1 MDAAGSFAALCR
13 CNGSGEKPESVVK
26 KPDLQE
32 QAIAEIRTLGGSVSV
47 DPQGAVSVN
56 LADTQVTDAGLEH
69 LKGLT
74 GLKVLWLG
82 GTHVTGSGLKF
93 LKGLA
98 NLEWLDLERT
108 RITDAGLEHLKGLT
122 NLKWLYLEHT
132 QVTDEGV
139 RDLQRTLPNCDIQ
152 H

>member
-1 MDAAGSFAALCR
+1 MDTAGSVAAVCR
-13 CNGSGEKPESVVK
+13 RNWCGEKPDSVVK
-26 KPDLQE
+26 KPNLQE
-32 QAIAEIRTLGGSVSV
+32 QAAAEIRTLGGSVSV

-56 LADTQVTDAGLEH
+56 LAGTQITDAVLEHFKGLTGLAMLWLGGTQVTDAGLEH
-69 LKGLT
+69 
-74 GLKVLWLG
+74 
-82 GTHVTGSGLKF
+82 

-108 RITDAGLEHLKGLT
+108 QVTDAGLRHLKGLT

-132 QVTDEGV
+132 QITDEGV